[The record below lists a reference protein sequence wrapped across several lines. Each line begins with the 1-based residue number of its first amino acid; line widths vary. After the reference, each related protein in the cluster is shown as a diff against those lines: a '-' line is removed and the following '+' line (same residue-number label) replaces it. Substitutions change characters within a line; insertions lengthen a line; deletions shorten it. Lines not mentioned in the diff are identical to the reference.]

1 MKRKNL
7 IKLFSVAL
15 CVSTLFAGCK
25 GGEESS
31 SSSVNFGAADPIEAI
46 RSNFLSFQ
54 YVQEWKEYCNTSI
67 LTETYGTFV
76 DSYKEVYVFKKLD
89 KDFLNNVTETFTVYN
104 ANKGEVVLTLENKY
118 ADANYGEE
126 DKFENEKH
134 APTEMVVSAR
144 NVSGI
149 PYVAVETYT
158 YTRLDDEL
166 IEKEELEESYD
177 EKYKVEYYDVAG
189 TKLTESNLPTEVKS
203 RGATANKQKVLF
215 GRTVV
220 MLDKETHEKISSWD
234 AEKDSVHS
242 LFTYENDWYGYYI
255 PMMGTSG
262 SAIEVYDKKDKLVL
276 RYDLEDE
283 GVTSAYP
290 LQSGN
295 MILQKLKQT
304 TAASYDFEMEG
315 LRFDMQ
321 TLILDVKTG
330 TTQEIE
336 FDYYLAMGVYTSETL
351 AAETDGEMTFTEN
364 VVNFGG
370 GFKVENAPLN
380 DSNMAGVFFDNV
392 GNVQYVTEKM
402 YPEHSGFEAEKL
414 AYSGYYLIEIDSP
427 VADEAIVNEYGEL
440 ICYVPRGASVVGN
453 YILKNNALYDF
464 SLNCDYEFTFMDEE
478 IGWTYRGMV
487 GNKLL
492 FTREYTYEDQTTYY
506 YDSCT
511 VDVSDYSL
519 YTNHLGNGR
528 FVEIDS
534 NGNYVVFENS
544 EGEYELYNAHLQQVL
559 TTKNAMEIQ
568 CFEKTLIVET
578 TLNGKEERY
587 AIRTT
592 DVDYGY

>member
-7 IKLFSVAL
+7 IKLFSIAL

-25 GGEESS
+25 GSEGSS
-31 SSSVNFGAADPIEAI
+31 SSSVNFGAAEPVEAI
-46 RSNFLSFQ
+46 RSNFMSFQ

-67 LTETYGTFV
+67 LTEEYGKFW
-76 DSYKEVYVFKKLD
+76 DSEQELYVFKKLD

-118 ADANYGEE
+118 PDANYGEE
-126 DKFENEKH
+126 DEFENTKH
-134 APTEMVVSAR
+134 APTEMDVSAR

-149 PYVAVETYT
+149 PYVEVETHT

-166 IEKEELEESYD
+166 IEKEELEDSYD

-203 RGATANKQKVLF
+203 RGATSNNQKVLF

-255 PMMGTSG
+255 PNMGTSG

-276 RYDLEDE
+276 RYELEDE
-283 GVTSAYP
+283 GVTHAYP

-295 MILQKLKQT
+295 MLLQKLKQT
-304 TAASYDFEMEG
+304 TAASYDFAMEG
-315 LRFDMQ
+315 VTFDLQ

-330 TTQEIE
+330 TTKEIE
-336 FDYYLAMGVYTSETL
+336 FDYYLAMGVHTAETL
-351 AAETDGEMTFTEN
+351 EAETDGEVVFTEN
-364 VVNFGG
+364 VVNFGIV
-370 GFKVENAPLN
+370 FKVEKAPLN
-380 DSNMAGVFFDNV
+380 DSNMIGVFFDNA

-414 AYSGYYLIEIDSP
+414 PYGDYYLIEIDSP
-427 VADEAIVNEYGEL
+427 VANEAIVDEFGNL
-440 ICYVPRGASVVGN
+440 ICYVPSGASVVGN
-453 YILKNNALYDF
+453 YIMKDNALYDF
-464 SLNCDYEFTFMDEE
+464 SLNCEYEFNFMEGQ

-487 GNKLL
+487 GGNLL
-492 FTREYTYEDQTTYY
+492 FTREYTYEDQTTTY
-506 YDSCT
+506 YDS
-511 VDVSDYSL
+511 YSV
-519 YTNHLGNGR
+519 NLGNYSVSGNNVGSGR
-528 FVEIDS
+528 FVEIDPD
-534 NGNYVVFENS
+534 GNYALYQDS
-544 EGEYELYNAHLQQVL
+544 DGEYELYNANWQHVL
-559 TTKNAMEIQ
+559 TTENEMTIK

-578 TLNGKEERY
+578 TLDGERVCY
-587 AIRTT
+587 AVKTT
-592 DVDYGY
+592 DVDYDY